1 VRGLSGSL
9 ICIAYILPTFTDLI
23 MPSSVVP
30 ILTPSHVG
38 RWSR

>member
-9 ICIAYILPTFTDLI
+9 IAYILPTFTDLI